1 MVAYYHSSQTL
12 RARVLELGHEVHMW
26 SEGLITFALGRMIP
40 LQFRRD
46 QNLQDWGGSS
56 RIREELSARKRQG
69 SMRNLTTTNSGLR
82 NRLKKVMRI
91 SNLEV
96 SGWPP
101 PPPSVIVIL
110 NTVTDCALSFTS
122 CSWGNNWWHKSKTGR
137 GELYSSLRVLWAGI
151 GKVSGDFLICVVQ
164 AMIYWNFLGHPVI
177 QHEQLYKQS

>member
-101 PPPSVIVIL
+101 PPLPSLLYWILSLTVLYPLLHAAEVITGGINPKLAEVSCIL
-110 NTVTDCALSFTS
+110 VWEFYELVLGRSQETFLS
-122 CSWGNNWWHKSKTGR
+122 
-137 GELYSSLRVLWAGI
+137 A
-151 GKVSGDFLICVVQ
+151 
-164 AMIYWNFLGHPVI
+164 
-177 QHEQLYKQS
+177 

>member
-1 MVAYYHSSQTL
+1 
-12 RARVLELGHEVHMW
+12 MW

-101 PPPSVIVIL
+101 PPFRHCYIEYCHWLCSIL
-110 NTVTDCALSFTS
+110 YFMQ
-122 CSWGNNWWHKSKTGR
+122 
-137 GELYSSLRVLWAGI
+137 LR
-151 GKVSGDFLICVVQ
+151 
-164 AMIYWNFLGHPVI
+164 
-177 QHEQLYKQS
+177 